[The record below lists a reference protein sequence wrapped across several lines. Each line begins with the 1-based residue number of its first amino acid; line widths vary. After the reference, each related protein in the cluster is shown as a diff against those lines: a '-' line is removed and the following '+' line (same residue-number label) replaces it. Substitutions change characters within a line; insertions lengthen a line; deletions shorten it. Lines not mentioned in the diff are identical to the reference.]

1 MADLGFGDSGFDALA
16 PENQRTNSVVPAGEY
31 PAIMVDS
38 ERKPTKNGD
47 GFYLNTKWQIVS
59 GEFQNRIVFMK
70 YNLWLDSSKTTA
82 LSIARGQFSEL
93 CRAVGVANPKDSS
106 ELHNRPC
113 MIKVKIK
120 KSDDYGD
127 QNEIASYKPIGKQGV
142 VAIAT
147 AAAADGQPW

>member
-31 PAIMVDS
+31 PAIMVES
-38 ERKPTKNGD
+38 ERKPTKAGD

-59 GEFQNRIVFMK
+59 GEFQNRFVFER
-70 YNLWLDSSKTTA
+70 YNLWLNPSKDKA

-106 ELHNRPC
+106 ELHNKPC

-120 KSDDYGD
+120 KDEEYGEK
-127 QNEIASYKPIGKQGV
+127 NEISSYKPIGKQD
-142 VAIAT
+142 VAAT
-147 AAAADGQPW
+147 VASAGGNPW